1 MRAVRLTAR
10 QTLEVATVP
19 EPEGDTVV
27 RSETMGICGTDVK
40 VLHGDIPVDL
50 PRTMGHELVGRIVRS
65 SDPSLPPGTRVLA
78 DPALACGTCGPCVR
92 GRPNLC
98 RRGGLMGREV
108 EGVFA
113 DFTAVDPRRLLVVPE
128 GISAESAG
136 LLQVLGTCVHG
147 LSQPDLFPGDVALVL
162 GLGVTGQLMVRLLSA
177 AGLNVVGV
185 TRSEDKRRLAA
196 DSGAVA
202 VADLD
207 EAAAVLDEVSG
218 GEGPALVVEAV
229 GLERTLARSIELA
242 GMGADLV
249 AFGTLTGGVDG
260 LPYFDLYFKE
270 LTIWN
275 PRAALL
281 KDYARAIE
289 LVASGTIRVDD
300 IVTDSVPLDDAA
312 RAFELAE
319 DPASL
324 KVLITNS

>member
-1 MRAVRLTAR
+1 MRAVRLTAP
-10 QTLEVATVP
+10 QTMEVAVVP
-19 EPEGDTVV
+19 EPDGDTLV

-65 SDPSLPPGTRVLA
+65 SDPRLGPGTRVLA

-98 RRGGLMGREV
+98 LRGGLMGREV

-113 DFTAVDPRRLLVVPE
+113 DFTTVDPRRLLVVPE

-147 LSQPDLFPGDVALVL
+147 LSRPDLVPGDVALVL
-162 GLGVTGQLMVRLLSA
+162 GLGVTGQLMVRLLA
-177 AGLNVVGV
+177 VAGLNVVGV
-185 TRSEDKRRLAA
+185 TRSEHKRRLAV

-202 VADLD
+202 VAGLD

-229 GLERTLARSIELA
+229 GLERTLSRSIELA

-249 AFGTLTGGVDG
+249 AFGTLTGGGEG

-281 KDYARAIE
+281 EDYARSIE

-300 IVTDSVPLDDAA
+300 LVTHSVPLDEAA

-324 KVLITNS
+324 KVLITNP